1 VLIRHLWQLKA
12 VVFLLIHVV
21 LLTNQIKDVY
31 TADGDV
37 FAVLIPANKKL
48 AAQPDFQVA
57 GLSNGAMTFN
67 LMTLNI
73 MTLSVIVNIL

>member
-1 VLIRHLWQLKA
+1 LIK
-12 VVFLLIHVV
+12 
-21 LLTNQIKDVY
+21 QIKDVY

-57 GLSNGAMTFN
+57 GLQTAPRH
-67 LMTLNI
+67 
-73 MTLSVIVNIL
+73 